1 MPVQTR
7 SMIKR
12 TKEQQM
18 KEQQIK
24 EQQEIELIREK
35 LRRKTMMDHEQCIE
49 KFQQIEYSIGNRLEE
64 IELKQYLTEDDI
76 EFIRMNELSHYS
88 LFNSTKSKIIS
99 LIKSLFLD
107 LEDLNDNQMSHM
119 TPDVVIK
126 IYRETEKY
134 LILGKFSNKFDKKM
148 IMITLNKIN
157 ELKPKIKD
165 HQNII
170 EKDKIL
176 MFQEFDRFTNSINRI
191 FPDVE

>member
-170 EKDKIL
+170 EKDKIQ

>member
-170 EKDKIL
+170 EIDKIL

>member
-99 LIKSLFLD
+99 LINSLFLD

-170 EKDKIL
+170 EKDKIQ

>member
-18 KEQQIK
+18 K

-99 LIKSLFLD
+99 LINSLFLD

-119 TPDVVIK
+119 TPDVIIK

-170 EKDKIL
+170 EKDKIQ

>member
-99 LIKSLFLD
+99 LINSLFLD